1 MKNKNNEIYEKMQ
14 KDAEKLSKDSNGLKQ
29 RDTGLGVR
37 IADTFKGATSRNEY
51 TAFLTNYA
59 RMDGLTE
66 TVKEVRRNGIK
77 KIQKVVNLASTQKL
91 MFSLGAEATLDKKVR
106 LVKANKKLLEQKLVS
121 KAQVKAKEY
130 LFLETK
136 IETLTF
142 DEKLKNLMDTFDMT
156 NEKVIARLN
165 AITK

>member
-1 MKNKNNEIYEKMQ
+1 MKNKNNEIYAKIQ
-14 KDAEKLSKDSNGLKQ
+14 KDAEKLAKDSTGLKQ
-29 RDTGLGVR
+29 RDTGIGER
-37 IADTFKGATSRNEY
+37 ISDTFKGATSRDEY

-77 KIQKVVNLASTQKL
+77 KIQKVINLASTQKL
-91 MFSLGAEATLDKKVR
+91 MFSLGDDAPLEKKVR
-106 LVKANKKLLEQKLVS
+106 LMKANKKLLEKKLVT

-130 LFLETK
+130 LFIETK

-142 DEKLKNLMDTFDMT
+142 DEKLKNLMETFDMT
-156 NEKVIARLN
+156 SDKVIALL
-165 AITK
+165 K